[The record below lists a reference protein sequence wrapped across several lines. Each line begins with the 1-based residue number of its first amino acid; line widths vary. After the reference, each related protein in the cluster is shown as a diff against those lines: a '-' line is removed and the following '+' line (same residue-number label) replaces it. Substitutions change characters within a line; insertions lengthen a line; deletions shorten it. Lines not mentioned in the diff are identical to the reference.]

1 MALEV
6 RHRQQQLVRFLV
18 QQELHLNHLE
28 PMELAVQVQQQAE
41 LAVQRAQLA
50 QVPVELASLEQPVLE
65 ELPEQLEELGRVLAR
80 RLNQQGRLAELML

>member
-1 MALEV
+1 M
-6 RHRQQQLVRFLV
+6 VRFPV

-28 PMELAVQVQQQAE
+28 LKALRLVEQQAVP
-41 LAVQRAQLA
+41 AVQRAQLA

-65 ELPEQLEELGRVLAR
+65 ELPVQLEERGRVLAR